1 MKELTP
7 NDVIDLLADQ
17 TFDNAKIVKQKT
29 AHVQRSIKL
38 FYIGMTCFFAFT
50 ICRPILL
57 SLINR

>member
-1 MKELTP
+1 MKDLTP

-38 FYIGMTCFFAFT
+38 FYAGMTCFFIFT
-50 ICRPILL
+50 IGRPILL
-57 SLINR
+57 SFLPR